1 MQQMHQY
8 LLRFSD
14 NPDMIMM
21 IMFTIPDSMEL
32 CDLVVVRCFIYD
44 DQAFDQRSE
53 SPTVAPAC
61 LLEAALV
68 VNLI

>member
-1 MQQMHQY
+1 
-8 LLRFSD
+8 
-14 NPDMIMM
+14 
-21 IMFTIPDSMEL
+21 MFTIPDSMEL

-68 VNLI
+68 VNLIWSRSSY